1 MKIRISESLAH
12 LKQLIEQGCE
22 YPQAVYD
29 TAAAFELD
37 REAVEMLEDCYD
49 YELMTRHYG

>member
-1 MKIRISESLAH
+1 MKIRLQQALAH
-12 LKQLIEQGCE
+12 LNQLIELGAE

-29 TAAAFELD
+29 TSVAYELD

-49 YELMTRHYG
+49 YEQLVKGGE

>member
-1 MKIRISESLAH
+1 MKIRMSEALEH
-12 LKQLIEQGCE
+12 LKQLISQGCE

-29 TAAAFELD
+29 TAVAFELD

-49 YELMTRHYG
+49 YELMVGHYG